1 MHGHIQLPQKA
12 MIIPIMS
19 YDFLTM
25 LLPTKTEN
33 LKTVTLQLVAQHS
46 EGKT

>member
-19 YDFLTM
+19 YDFF
-25 LLPTKTEN
+25 N
-33 LKTVTLQLVAQHS
+33 YVAS
-46 EGKT
+46 YKDRKPKNRDITIYSVM